1 MTAVRSPL
9 SESPSPPAVTRRTV
23 GSDPQKT
30 PHRAPLPFP
39 CDSVAFLI
47 ESALSEEACLAQRQ
61 RATALGFLATGADY
75 PPSYRS
81 NDRLVCDDAELAQ
94 ALFAKLGEYLP
105 AQLTTADGT
114 TFRLCGL
121 NSRFRFCRYRG
132 GQGFR
137 VHQDGAHCEGDAQ
150 QSLLTLQVY
159 LDDDSARVGGQTRFY
174 DARGGRR
181 LGGVVPRRGCAIVF
195 DHRLWHDGEPVTTG
209 EKHVMRTDV
218 MYARL
223 PREPAPPSSGVDH
236 ESAAG
241 ALRLGGHHGY
251 VFALAALPGGDLVS
265 GSRDRSVR
273 VTCPRSGAVRAVFSG
288 HTGSVSSLLPLAP
301 VPSQAPRMIV
311 SGGRDHLVR
320 LNDLHSGVSL
330 TAAELP
336 GAVLSLADCAPD
348 TIAVGCGDG
357 NIWLFPRAPWASAAL
372 TTDARGTTRPEVRP
386 LCLPQSGGWVWALLP
401 LPGGRLLSAS
411 EDGNLRLWDLQQRA
425 LLGQWPLRHGPLHAL
440 AALPATAGEHPPIL
454 VGCADGHLVWMDATE
469 PGAQLIPRAAQPL
482 HHGEIYALCP
492 LDPDRLASAGEDG
505 RIVITG
511 LRDGALHP
519 LGSPASTSSAPFVR
533 CLARLADGTLAAGG
547 YGNEI
552 LIYPPTSLPPLRP

>member
-1 MTAVRSPL
+1 MER
-9 SESPSPPAVTRRTV
+9 
-23 GSDPQKT
+23 
-30 PHRAPLPFP
+30 FP
-39 CDSVAFLI
+39 CDRVAFLI
-47 ESALSEEACLAQRQ
+47 ESALSEEACLAQRR
-61 RATALGFLATGADY
+61 RATALGFLATGNDY

-81 NDRLVCDDAELAQ
+81 NDRRVCDDGELAQ
-94 ALFAKLGEYLP
+94 ALFAELGEFLP
-105 AQLTTADGT
+105 AQLTTSDGA

-121 NSRFRFCRYRG
+121 NSRFRFCRYRH

-137 VHQDGAHCEGDAQ
+137 IHQDGAHCEGDEQ

-159 LDDDSARVGGQTRFY
+159 LDDDPARVGGQTRFY
-174 DARGGRR
+174 DARGGAL
-181 LGGVVPRRGCAIVF
+181 LGGVVPRLGRAIVF
-195 DHRLWHDGEPVTTG
+195 DHRLWHDGEPVTAG

-223 PREPAPPSSGVDH
+223 PREPAQPPSGVDR

-241 ALRLGGHHGY
+241 APRLGGHQGY
-251 VFALAALPGGDLVS
+251 VFALAALPSGDLVS

-273 VTCPRSGAVRAVFSG
+273 VTCPRSGAVRAVFTG
-288 HTGSVSSLLPLAP
+288 HSGSVSSLLPLSP
-301 VPSQAPRMIV
+301 SPSQAPRIIV
-311 SGGRDHLVR
+311 SGGRDHVVR

-357 NIWLFPRAPWASAAL
+357 AIWLFPRAPWASAAL
-372 TTDARGTTRPEVRP
+372 AADGLGSTRPEETP

-411 EDGNLRLWDLQQRA
+411 EDGDLRLWDLHQRA
-425 LLGQWPLRHGPLHAL
+425 PLAQWPLGHGPLHAL
-440 AALPATAGEHPPIL
+440 AALHSSTEEGLHIL
-454 VGCADGHLVWMDATE
+454 VGCADGHLVWLDATE
-469 PGAQLIPRAAQPL
+469 PGAPPILRASQPL

-492 LDPDRLASAGEDG
+492 LAPDGIASAGEDG
-505 RIVITG
+505 RIVLSQ

-519 LGSPASTSSAPFVR
+519 LGSPATTSPAPFVR
-533 CLARLADGTLAAGG
+533 CLARLGDSALAAGG

-552 LIYPPTSLPPLRP
+552 LVYPPASLPLLRP